1 VDVIRYLEG
10 PYHVSPATPFAGLN
24 LTPELCECV
33 IKHTYCHRGER
44 FASEYLLSRSKH
56 EGFIQPGY
64 CHLEGQA
71 VRIADKISY
80 LISDIEDGIRLGA
93 LSRSDLLTCRFFHRP
108 SLDFSIQSDSSL
120 SQQFLEQ
127 RRSVL
132 KILME
137 DVLQASSKRLAR
149 LSSPSPK
156 VIRNADEYIIQHSD
170 ELLVDVEEIWR
181 KLQATKLHRDRRV
194 LSANLRAARIV
205 AELAIAYSIMPH
217 LVEDRFRREHESLR
231 NSKYMGYYRTQ
242 AGGKVSFRRELV
254 GFLPMHVM
262 IGTNH
267 NLGAEITV
275 AIEDLILAKD
285 YVAAL
290 SDSRARLFHH
300 QLLEGQ

>member
-1 VDVIRYLEG
+1 M
-10 PYHVSPATPFAGLN
+10 
-24 LTPELCECV
+24 
-33 IKHTYCHRGER
+33 K
-44 FASEYLLSRSKH
+44 ASSRRDIAI
-56 EGFIQPGY
+56 F
-64 CHLEGQA
+64 EGQA

-108 SLDFSIQSDSSL
+108 PLDFSIQSDNSL

-149 LSSPSPK
+149 LSSPSPE
-156 VIRNADEYIIQHSD
+156 VVRDADEYIIQHSD

-181 KLQATKLHRDRRV
+181 KLQAAKLHCDRRV
-194 LSANLRAARIV
+194 LSANLQAARIV